1 MRRLR
6 QKTNKK
12 KHSKVN
18 CDKKSCVYPK
28 KEINLTDKSVIKY
41 FKCFQNIKQC
51 TISPIKYLN
60 VHGESYV
67 TNFIKTALIFD

>member
-1 MRRLR
+1 MRQLR

-41 FKCFQNIKQC
+41 FKSVFRILSSVLLVQLNILMSMEKA
-51 TISPIKYLN
+51 
-60 VHGESYV
+60 V

>member
-41 FKCFQNIKQC
+41 FKSVFRILSSVLLVQLNILMSMEKAMLQ
-51 TISPIKYLN
+51 IL
-60 VHGESYV
+60 
-67 TNFIKTALIFD
+67 

>member
-1 MRRLR
+1 MRQLR

-28 KEINLTDKSVIKY
+28 KEINLTDKSIIKY
-41 FKCFQNIKQC
+41 FKSVFRILSSVLLVQLNILMSMEKA
-51 TISPIKYLN
+51 
-60 VHGESYV
+60 V